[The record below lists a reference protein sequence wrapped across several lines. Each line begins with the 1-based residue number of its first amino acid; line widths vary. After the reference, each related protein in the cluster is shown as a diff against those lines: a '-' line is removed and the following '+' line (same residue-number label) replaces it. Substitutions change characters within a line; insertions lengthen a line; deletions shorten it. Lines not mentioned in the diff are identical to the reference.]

1 MPQIFNL
8 GGFTLQKTKEA
19 RINLLRSRDM
29 STPYMEVNMNDD
41 GYTANSVFLRNIK
54 EIRCSDGVTTIQTE
68 RIKMS

>member
-1 MPQIFNL
+1 
-8 GGFTLQKTKEA
+8 
-19 RINLLRSRDM
+19 M